1 VPLDEQYATI
11 VDALP
16 SDGDG
21 LAAVGLGICWPNTSP
36 FSAATEISIR
46 AGETL
51 TEAAD
56 RLKLRWSPRWLVDAG
71 FVATDKTG
79 AVVSHRKP
87 SIGGGPITWSPDV
100 RMCRVEDQVPNST
113 PAGSARY
120 ERRLAGE
127 VALLALWHRAIEE
140 SGVGDMRPSGD
151 IVGNTRGARFRDFL
165 VYVLNAGLP
174 QGWEAR
180 HEVSLTSIRGLHMRR
195 GVGGRKSDIVVID
208 DGGRLV
214 AVISSKWTW
223 RSDRGTEAA
232 QMVPLRQFRPD
243 IPYTLVTAEFSRAKV
258 VARESVEDRTYH
270 LCPDWVGAW
279 LAIGQSDEPRAEF
292 PTLDD
297 LVAQGRSVA
306 DNLGLAGL
314 PDLLRD
320 LEESGTIL

>member
-1 VPLDEQYATI
+1 MPLDEQYATI

-16 SDGDG
+16 GHGDG

-36 FSAATEISIR
+36 FGAGTVISIL

-56 RLKLRWSPRWLVDAG
+56 RLELRWSPRWLVDAG
-71 FVATDKTG
+71 FVATDTTG
-79 AVVSHRKP
+79 AVVSHEEA
-87 SIGGGPITWSPDV
+87 SIGGGPITWSPEV
-100 RMCRVEDQVPNST
+100 RTCRVEDQVPNST

-127 VALLALWHRAIEE
+127 VALLALWHRSIEAC
-140 SGVGDMRPSGD
+140 GVGDVRPLGD
-151 IVGNTRGARFRDFL
+151 VDGNTRGARFRDFL

-180 HEVSLTSIRGLHMRR
+180 HEASLTSIRGLHMRR

-279 LAIGQSDEPRAEF
+279 LAIGQSSEPRVEF

-297 LVAQGRSVA
+297 LVAQGRSVV

-320 LEESGTIL
+320 LKESGTIL

>member
-1 VPLDEQYATI
+1 MPLDKQYATI

-16 SDGDG
+16 GYGNG

-36 FSAATEISIR
+36 FGAGTAISIL
-46 AGETL
+46 ADESL
-51 TEAAD
+51 SQAAD
-56 RLKLRWSPRWLVDAG
+56 RLDLRWSPRWLIDAG
-71 FVATDKTG
+71 FVATDPTG
-79 AVVSHRKP
+79 AAVSNGQP
-87 SIGGGPITWSPDV
+87 AIGAGPITWTPTV
-100 RMCRVEDQVPNST
+100 RTCRVEDQVPNNT

-120 ERRLAGE
+120 DRRLAGE
-127 VALLALWHRAIEE
+127 VALLALWHRAAEANHLAD
-140 SGVGDMRPSGD
+140 VRPEGD
-151 IVGNTRGARFRDFL
+151 IDGNTRGTRFRDFL
-165 VYVLNAGLP
+165 VYVLNSGLP

-214 AVISSKWTW
+214 AVVSSKWTW

-243 IPYTLVTAEFSRAKV
+243 IPYTLVTGEFSRAKV

-270 LCPDWVGAW
+270 LCPEWVGAW
-279 LAIGQSDEPRAEF
+279 LAVGQSEEPRTEF

-297 LVAQGRSVA
+297 LVAEGRIVV

-320 LEESGTIL
+320 LGESGTIL